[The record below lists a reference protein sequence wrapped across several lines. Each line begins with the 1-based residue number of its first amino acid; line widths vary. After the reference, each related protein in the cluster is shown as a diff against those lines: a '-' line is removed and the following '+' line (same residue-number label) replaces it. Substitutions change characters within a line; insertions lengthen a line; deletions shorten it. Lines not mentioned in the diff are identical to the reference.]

1 MMPIYGNSRTCDIL
15 VPDEAEKTGF
25 QDMMDDNLSVENQ
38 VAGGVRSVV
47 HSMC

>member
-15 VPDEAEKTGF
+15 VPDEAVKKTGF

-38 VAGGVRSVV
+38 VAGGG
-47 HSMC
+47 